1 MPWTRTVQALKPLA
15 VEQQA
20 EGPVTTSI
28 LRVTQN
34 LTTTGSSTDQLI

>member
-15 VEQQA
+15 VELA
-20 EGPVTTSI
+20 EGPITTSI
-28 LRVTQN
+28 LGVTQN

>member
-15 VEQQA
+15 VDQA
-20 EGPVTTSI
+20 EGPVTTSFPG
-28 LRVTQN
+28 VTQN